1 VIRLIRLACAHEKKN
16 VITDLS
22 VISIPACL
30 AFRDAL
36 QYTIYIV
43 WVTRNYINAD
53 EVGLKR
59 RAVRA
64 SLRVSNYGHY
74 GTIETINGKH
84 RPLIQNPNA
93 G

>member
-1 VIRLIRLACAHEKKN
+1 MIRLIRLACAHEKKKKKN

-64 SLRVSNYGHY
+64 SLRVSNYGH
-74 GTIETINGKH
+74 
-84 RPLIQNPNA
+84 
-93 G
+93 